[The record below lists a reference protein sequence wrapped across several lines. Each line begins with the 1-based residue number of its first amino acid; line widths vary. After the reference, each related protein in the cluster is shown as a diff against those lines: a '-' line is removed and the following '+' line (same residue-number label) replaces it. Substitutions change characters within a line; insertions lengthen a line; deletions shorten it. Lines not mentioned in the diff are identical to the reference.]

1 VADCDL
7 HLRVVV
13 SVLEPSELM
22 DRITAI
28 LSEHV
33 AQCSEG
39 VVPAVAAEEIVR
51 RLTAQD
57 AIIWLSEQAQ
67 EDA

>member
-1 VADCDL
+1 MAASDL
-7 HLRVVV
+7 HLHVVV
-13 SVLEPSELM
+13 SALEPQELV

-28 LSEHV
+28 LSQHV

-39 VVPAVAAEEIVR
+39 VVPAVAAEEIVT

-57 AIIWLSEQAQ
+57 ALVWLTDA
-67 EDA
+67 EDV